1 MRGAV
6 LYKMGTNM
14 VKERVMRRHYGLVI
28 SDDFREGYDPE
39 ELKFRAKDGSWRVRN
54 VLHWFAN
61 KVRSMLSRS
70 QFRAPKS
77 QIDMSLNTL
86 FPSSSFLSNMNDRG
100 PYTIKLIF
108 WLVNPTR
115 RLTILTQVLF
125 LHFVLTI
132 GVATICSIDVD
143 LRNLPA
149 TAFKK
154 STATGV
160 TLYIADFELA
170 IAFGPVMEFRLLYQK
185 TLMGSAVAHYQ

>member
-6 LYKMGTNM
+6 LYKMGMNM

-28 SDDFREGYDPE
+28 SDIFREDFDPE
-39 ELKFRAKDGSWRVRN
+39 ELKFRGKDGSWRVKN
-54 VLHWFAN
+54 VLHWFVN
-61 KVRSMLSRS
+61 KVRSVLSRS
-70 QFRAPKS
+70 HFRALKL

-86 FPSSSFLSNMNDRG
+86 FQSNSLLSSMNDQAR
-100 PYTIKLIF
+100 YTIKLIF
-108 WLVNPTR
+108 WLAKLTG
-115 RLTILTQVLF
+115 RLTTLIRVLLLF
-125 LHFVLTI
+125 FVLTI

-143 LRNLPA
+143 LRKLPVA
-149 TAFKK
+149 AFKK

-160 TLYIADFELA
+160 TLYIAEFELA